1 MSFVDAHD
9 FSVDLVLR
17 VLGIPASTYYDWRA
31 RQAEPSRRARE
42 DAELLAMIDAIRGE
56 HEFAATYGS
65 PRVWLELRN
74 RGVKVGRKRV
84 ERIMR
89 VNGRQ
94 GAYLRKGWKHGSTR
108 QNPRHTAAPDLLGRD
123 FTATA
128 PNQKWVADLTRILTG
143 EGILWLA
150 SVRDAFANKVVG
162 WDSGPRATTELVLS
176 ALDYAIWSRDVRD
189 GQLIHHSDKGCQYTA
204 VRFTQRLVDAGIAP
218 STGSVGDSFD
228 NALAENLW
236 STLKIELIHWP
247 ATTFATRAEAQSAL
261 FRYIDGWYNPRRI
274 QQGLDGRSPDEYE
287 AAWHAR
293 RHQHRPATL
302 QPEGAGSR

>member
-1 MSFVDAHD
+1 MTTEMLS
-9 FSVDLVLR
+9 R
-17 VLGIPASTYYDWRA
+17 VIHQQPTRTQPIPCSILGLATLGI
-31 RQAEPSRRARE
+31 
-42 DAELLAMIDAIRGE
+42 I
-56 HEFAATYGS
+56 
-65 PRVWLELRN
+65 
-74 RGVKVGRKRV
+74 GVK
-84 ERIMR
+84 
-89 VNGRQ
+89 
-94 GAYLRKGWKHGSTR
+94 
-108 QNPRHTAAPDLLGRD
+108 P
-123 FTATA
+123 
-128 PNQKWVADLTRILTG
+128 
-143 EGILWLA
+143 
-150 SVRDAFANKVVG
+150 VRLN
-162 WDSGPRATTELVLS
+162 
-176 ALDYAIWSRDVRD
+176 
-189 GQLIHHSDKGCQYTA
+189 SDKGCQYTA

-247 ATTFATRAEAQSAL
+247 ATTFATRAEAQAAL